1 MDVLHQVLALFVLST
16 IVRENDDSRLDA
28 LVDVALTIGWRQ
40 HDHTGIAF
48 FRESIDAVVVVL
60 VEHPEVILFCQ
71 LRLLDPF
78 RATEHR
84 QLDRRVIQN
93 HMKLE
98 FHDGLDEADKVRTAH
113 VVFEHLPGIVVRK
126 ESLTAWLVLLLDEVF
141 DLILRVLED
150 LSVVIFKDTL

>member
-1 MDVLHQVLALFVLST
+1 
-16 IVRENDDSRLDA
+16 
-28 LVDVALTIGWRQ
+28 
-40 HDHTGIAF
+40 
-48 FRESIDAVVVVL
+48 
-60 VEHPEVILFCQ
+60 
-71 LRLLDPF
+71 
-78 RATEHR
+78 
-84 QLDRRVIQN
+84 
-93 HMKLE
+93 MKLE